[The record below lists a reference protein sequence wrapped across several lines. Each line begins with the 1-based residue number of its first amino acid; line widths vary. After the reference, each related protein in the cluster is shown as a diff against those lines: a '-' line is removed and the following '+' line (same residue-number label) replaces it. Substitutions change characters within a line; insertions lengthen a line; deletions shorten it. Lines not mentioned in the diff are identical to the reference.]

1 VANNQLFWF
10 RRDLRLDDNTAL
22 NELLENIKFDPKNSP
37 QVVLPIFIFDTQI
50 LNQLKNP
57 LDRRVQFILK
67 TIQELKVQLQ
77 AQGTDLRVYHG
88 NPVEL
93 IPQITQEFKI
103 QSIYCNEDYDPYS
116 RQRDSVVS
124 DYCKKNGIQF
134 LCFKDHV
141 IFAKSEILN
150 LKGLPYSIY
159 TPYKKAWLEKFKTH
173 FLTLKKSKLSEVQIA
188 SAFIKT
194 APIPL
199 PPSLPKE
206 YFEIGDFKFPEINVP
221 KKTIENYHLT
231 RDIPSLLD
239 GTSHLGI
246 HLRFGTI
253 SVRKLI
259 EKSGFLNEVFLSEL
273 IWREFFMQI
282 LWHYP
287 QVVKKSFRPEYENIK
302 WRQSKED
309 FERWSQGQTGFPMI
323 DAGIRELLATGHM
336 HNRVRMLV
344 ASFFSKN
351 LLHHWYQGER
361 FFAEHLLDY
370 ELAANNG
377 NWQWA
382 AGCGCDAAPY
392 FRIFNPETQR
402 TKFDPQDLYISKWV
416 PEWKTLRYPN
426 PMIDLKQSH
435 HRALEVYKA
444 GLGK

>member
-1 VANNQLFWF
+1 
-10 RRDLRLDDNTAL
+10 
-22 NELLENIKFDPKNSP
+22 
-37 QVVLPIFIFDTQI
+37 
-50 LNQLKNP
+50 
-57 LDRRVQFILK
+57 
-67 TIQELKVQLQ
+67 
-77 AQGTDLRVYHG
+77 
-88 NPVEL
+88 
-93 IPQITQEFKI
+93 
-103 QSIYCNEDYDPYS
+103 
-116 RQRDSVVS
+116 
-124 DYCKKNGIQF
+124 
-134 LCFKDHV
+134 V

-173 FLTLKKSKLSEVQIA
+173 FPTLKKSKLTEDQII
-188 SAFIKT
+188 SFFKSGSPT
-194 APIPL
+194 PL
-199 PPSLPKE
+199 PEALPKG
-206 YFEIGDFKFPEINVP
+206 YFEKGDFKFPTLNVP

-231 RDIPSLLD
+231 RDIPSLIE

-259 EKSGFLNEVFLSEL
+259 ETSGFLNEVFLSEL
-273 IWREFFMQI
+273 VWREFFLQI

-287 QVVKKSFRPEYENIK
+287 HVVKKSFRPEYENIK

-402 TKFDPQDLYISKWV
+402 TKFDPQDLYITKWV
-416 PEWKTLRYPN
+416 PEWKSSRYPD
-426 PMIDLKQSH
+426 PMVDLKQSH

-444 GLGK
+444 GLNK